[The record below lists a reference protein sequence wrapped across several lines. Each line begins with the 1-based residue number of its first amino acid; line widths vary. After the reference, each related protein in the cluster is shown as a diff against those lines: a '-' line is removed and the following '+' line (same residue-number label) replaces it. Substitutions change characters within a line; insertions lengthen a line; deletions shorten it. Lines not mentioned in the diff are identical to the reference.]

1 MKFYNSMGPN
11 PKMVR
16 IFMAE
21 KGIELERI
29 EVDIRGGENRKEPYL
44 SAKNPTG
51 GVPAL
56 ELDDGQTIS
65 EITAICEYLDETG
78 TGPSLV
84 GATPAERAETRMWT
98 RRVDLGIC
106 EPMTNGFRFSQGLE
120 MFKDRFLCIPQAADD
135 LKATAARNLAWLD
148 GQMAGKT
155 WLCGDRFSMADI
167 MLYGFVGFFAKLGQK
182 PDESLANVNAW
193 MARMAERP
201 SAKA

>member
-1 MKFYNSMGPN
+1 MKLYSSMGPN

-21 KGIELERI
+21 KGIELEKV

-44 SAKNPTG
+44 STVNPTG
-51 GVPAL
+51 GSPAL
-56 ELDDGQTIS
+56 QLDNGAFIS

-78 TGPSLV
+78 SGPSLI
-84 GATPAERAETRMWT
+84 GATPEERAETRMWT

-120 MFKDRFLCIPQAADD
+120 MFKDRFLCMPQAADD

-148 GQMAGKT
+148 KQMDGKT
-155 WLCGDRFSMADI
+155 WICGERFTMADI
-167 MLYGFVGFFAKLGQK
+167 MLYAFVGFFAKLGQA
-182 PDESLANVNAW
+182 PDESLKNVNAW
-193 MARMAERP
+193 MARMAARP
-201 SAKA
+201 SARA